1 MMIKRSFF
9 GLAKPRF
16 AYESANPAKPEKIS
30 MPKIVTLFCKTPY
43 RGNGLLAV
51 GEKVK
56 TGQKVLL
63 YGDSDAYIIS
73 SVTGTVSSVSSYIGD
88 FGKSYTAIT
97 ISASAQEETEDVF
110 GKDPAE
116 ISLENAKK
124 FLAFSPGAPALEGF
138 SESDKSKIKTIVV
151 CGVDTDLLM
160 FTQQYVM
167 KNRTEDISKGISI
180 LKHITGA
187 ESVVIAIP
195 RADNSDSKP
204 CGMKNAGAVGG
215 ASGAEIREIRS
226 EYPAA
231 LPHMIAKE
239 VLGNVV
245 TAGKTWEE
253 IGISFFSAE
262 AVASVGQA
270 FRSGRVPVNKV
281 VTLIKKDMSKVLVEV
296 RLGTPIRDIFNAFDV
311 TLNEKDRI
319 IIGGP
324 LTGASVYS
332 EDFPVQPDT
341 DAIMVQDAES
351 ISAVSDYPCIN
362 CGECVRICP
371 VNVPVNMLVRFCEAG
386 KYQDAADMYDLYSCI
401 GCGLCSFVCV
411 AKIPIFQYIRLA
423 KYELER
429 MRLANLESEEAA
441 NA

>member
-1 MMIKRSFF
+1 MMKRSFF
-9 GLAKPRF
+9 GLTTPRF
-16 AYESANPAKPEKIS
+16 VYESVNGKPTKPEKIS
-30 MPKIVTLFCKTPY
+30 MPKRVTLFCKATY
-43 RGNGLLAV
+43 KGNGLLTI

-56 TGQKVLL
+56 TGQKLVL
-63 YGDSDAYIIS
+63 YGDSDAYVIS
-73 SVTGTVSSVSSYIGD
+73 SVTGTVSSVSPYMGD

-97 ISASAQEETEDVF
+97 ISTSALEETEDAF

-138 SESDKSKIKTIVV
+138 SGSEESQIKTVV
-151 CGVDTDLLM
+151 ICGVDSDLLM
-160 FTQQYVM
+160 FTQQYAM
-167 KNRTEDISKGISI
+167 KSRAEDISKGISI
-180 LKHITGA
+180 LKRITGV
-187 ESVVIAIP
+187 ETVVIVMP
-195 RADNSDSKP
+195 REI
-204 CGMKNAGAVGG
+204 MKNAGAVGG
-215 ASGAEIREIRS
+215 AAGAELREIRS

-239 VLGNVV
+239 VLGQVIP
-245 TAGKTWEE
+245 ADKTWEE
-253 IGISFFSAE
+253 MGLCFFSAE
-262 AVASVGQA
+262 GVASVGQA
-270 FRSGRVPVNKV
+270 FISGRVPVNKV

-324 LTGASVYS
+324 LTGTTVYS
-332 EDFPVQPDT
+332 DDFPVQPDT
-341 DAIMVQDAES
+341 DAIMVQDCEGVS
-351 ISAVSDYPCIN
+351 TVSDYPCIN

-371 VNVPVNMLVRFCEAG
+371 ANVPVNMLVRFCEAG
-386 KYQDAADMYDLYSCI
+386 QYQDAADMYDLYSCI
-401 GCGLCSFVCV
+401 ECGLCSFVCV
-411 AKIPIFQYIRLA
+411 ARMPIFQYIRLA

-429 MRLANLESEEAA
+429 MRLTEEAT

>member
-1 MMIKRSFF
+1 MIKRSFF
-9 GLAKPRF
+9 GLTKPRF
-16 AYESANPAKPEKIS
+16 AYESVNGKSLKPEKIS
-30 MPKIVTLFCKTPY
+30 MPRSVTLFCKAPY
-43 RGNGLLAV
+43 KGNGLLTI

-56 TGQKVLL
+56 TGQKLVL
-63 YGDSDAYIIS
+63 YGDSEGYVIS
-73 SVTGTVSSVSSYIGD
+73 SVTGTVSSVSPYIGD

-97 ISASAQEETEDVF
+97 ISAATQEETEDVF
-110 GKDPAE
+110 GKDPAD

-124 FLAFSPGAPALEGF
+124 YLAFSPGAPALENF
-138 SESDKSKIKTIVV
+138 SGSDESQIKTIVV
-151 CGVDTDLLM
+151 CGVDADLLI

-167 KNRTEDISKGISI
+167 SSRSEDISKGISI
-180 LKHITGA
+180 LKRITGA

-195 RADNSDSKP
+195 CNGNAPGS
-204 CGMKNAGAVGG
+204 MKNAGAVGG

-239 VLGNVV
+239 VLGQVV
-245 TAGKTWEE
+245 PAGKTWEE
-253 IGISFFSAE
+253 IGIGFFSAE

-270 FRSGRVPVNKV
+270 FSSGRIPVSKA
-281 VTLIKKDMSKVLVEV
+281 VTLIKKDMSKVLIEV
-296 RLGTPIRDIFNAFDV
+296 RLGTPLRDIFDAFDV
-311 TLNEKDRI
+311 KLNEKDRI

-324 LTGASVYS
+324 LTGAAVYS

-351 ISAVSDYPCIN
+351 VSPVSDYPCIN

-371 VNVPVNMLVRFCEAG
+371 ANIPVNMLVRFCEAG
-386 KYQDAADMYDLYSCI
+386 QYQGAADMYDLYACI
-401 GCGLCSFVCV
+401 GCGLCSFVCT

-429 MRLANLESEEAA
+429 MRLTEEAA